1 MSASTKIEWTGAT
14 WNPVPKARP
23 MHPDWARSLRD
34 QCAAAGV
41 AFFMK
46 QLSGDRG
53 KVINEMSMS
62 PEDLRIREYPNSD
75 GKDA

>member
-1 MSASTKIEWTGAT
+1 
-14 WNPVPKARP
+14 

-34 QCAAAGV
+34 QCASAEV

-53 KVINEMSMS
+53 KVINEMSML
-62 PEDLRIREYPNSD
+62 PEDLRIMEYPNSD